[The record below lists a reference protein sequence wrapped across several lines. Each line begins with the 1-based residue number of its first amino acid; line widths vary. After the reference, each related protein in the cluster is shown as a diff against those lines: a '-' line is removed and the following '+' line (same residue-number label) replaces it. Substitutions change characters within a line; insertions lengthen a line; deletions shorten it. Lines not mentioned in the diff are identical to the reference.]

1 MDINYFVFQ
10 VTNTDGY
17 QLTLGAP
24 GSHLTET
31 DFINAMTG
39 GDGPDDIFYRLPEY
53 ATSFLLAKDI
63 ELEISNVREE
73 FVRTVLHVAL
83 EPNAN
88 LNIYFFKLGGA
99 YSGSG
104 TAARTRFYRTAN
116 GMKIKIPG
124 AQVIGYY
131 TQKLPKFP
139 I

>member
-1 MDINYFVFQ
+1 M
-10 VTNTDGY
+10 TNTDGY

-24 GSHLTET
+24 GSHLTES

-39 GDGPDDIFYRLPEY
+39 GDGPDDILYRLPEY
-53 ATSFLLAKDI
+53 VTSFLLAKEV
-63 ELEISNVREE
+63 ELEISNVRETL
-73 FVRTVLHVAL
+73 VSTILRISLHASAK
-83 EPNAN
+83 AN
-88 LNIYFFKLGGA
+88 VGVFKVDA
-99 YSGSG
+99 SYSATG
-104 TAARTRFYRTAN
+104 TAARSRFYRTAN